1 MRIRLGKIIVKI
13 IVIIITTIIIN
24 SKGAIGRLIPIDKD
38 WRSAK
43 AILARGGMVWDKASE
58 C

>member
-1 MRIRLGKIIVKI
+1 MKI